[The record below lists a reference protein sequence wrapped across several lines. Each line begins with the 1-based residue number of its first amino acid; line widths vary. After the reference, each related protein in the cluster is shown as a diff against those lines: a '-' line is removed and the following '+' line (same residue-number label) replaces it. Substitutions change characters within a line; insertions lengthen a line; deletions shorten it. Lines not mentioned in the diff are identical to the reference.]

1 MVDRFSRGWNE
12 DRHKG
17 KRIATLWTDG
27 SIDGDVTFSSY
38 FDELSTTAQID
49 LIGDVIGLL
58 ERERKIIMDEVNPSD
73 ELCKILGWP
82 LKDER

>member
-1 MVDRFSRGWNE
+1 MADRFSRGWDR

-17 KRIATLWTDG
+17 KRIATLWAG
-27 SIDGDVTFSSY
+27 GYIDGDVTFSSY

-73 ELCKILGWP
+73 DLCKILGWP

>member
-1 MVDRFSRGWNE
+1 MADRFSRGWDG

-27 SIDGDVTFSSY
+27 YIDGDVTFSSY

-49 LIGDVIGLL
+49 LISDVIGLL

-73 ELCKILGWP
+73 DLCKILGWP